1 MATGINNIDGGPIT
15 VYNGTGSAIAMG
27 ARLTLA
33 VPTAIGAAQFGVTLT
48 GNAAICDA
56 VALEPI
62 ADGENGAAKLRND
75 TGFLQ
80 MIAAA
85 AVTFGATVTAAASGK
100 VSTGGGTTEG
110 IAFSAAGADGDL
122 ILVRPAL

>member
-1 MATGINNIDGGPIT
+1 MATGMNNIDGGPIT

-33 VPTAIGAAQFGVTLT
+33 VPTAVGAAQFGVTLT
-48 GNAAICDA
+48 GNSATFDA

-62 ADGENGAAKLRND
+62 ADGENGPAKLRND
-75 TGFLQ
+75 PGFHIC
-80 MIAAA
+80 IASQAIA
-85 AVTFGATVTAAASGK
+85 FGASVTAAASGK
-100 VSTGGGTTEG
+100 VNTGGGTAEG
-110 IAFSAAGADGDL
+110 VAFSAAGADGDL